1 MGTRNHIIIALHGEP
16 IMKIRAITLICLAV
30 LSACSP
36 QLNPAPTPQA
46 TGGAAASRVT
56 ALADSYLAA
65 WREAF
70 PEVNTTNGIPNSRHD
85 RLTDNSAAAELAWQA
100 KEDGWLAELRTID
113 PATLIGRPEWVTYG
127 LLREE
132 LEASTGLRACNY
144 RVWNVS
150 PMTGMLAGY
159 VPLAQQQPVGTDDL
173 RAQALIRWRAFPL
186 LVDGEIAN
194 LKEGVRT
201 GYTEPKVNVTR
212 VIASAD
218 RLLAST
224 PTASPFF
231 SPASRDS
238 TPAFR
243 QAFERVVTDEIS
255 PAVKRYRDYLA
266 TGYLPAAR
274 EAVAIT
280 ANPAGAACEA
290 ASIRRYTTVEM
301 PAEEIFELGSQ
312 LVAKSE
318 STMRAITVAHYGTS
332 DIRAA
337 MRRSR
342 AEQSASFHSREEVV
356 PAVEAILNRVRQAV
370 PRAFDIIPKAALVV
384 EPFPE
389 FQEASQPLANY
400 ESPAEDGSRPGLFH
414 VNLRYAMT
422 PGERLRMEGL
432 AFHEGIPGHHFQLAI
447 ALERPNVHP
456 LNRYLGNSAFIE
468 GWAIYAETVAD
479 ELGLFS
485 SDAQRLRWLED
496 KVYEGA
502 TLVMEAGMHAKGWTR
517 QQAIDYELAHTTRT
531 AEQAAIDVDRR
542 IGWPGQGFS
551 YQIGQLE
558 IRRLRTEAEQQ
569 LGARFDVRAFH
580 DRVLEDGTVTLPMLR
595 DKITRWLAGMR

>member
-1 MGTRNHIIIALHGEP
+1 MPSTRRLLVLC
-16 IMKIRAITLICLAV
+16 TLFT
-30 LSACSP
+30 AC
-36 QLNPAPTPQA
+36 QLQVAPVPTPVSIGNDSAKQVV
-46 TGGAAASRVT
+46 SI
-56 ALADSYLAA
+56 ADSYLAA

-370 PRAFDIIPKAALVV
+370 PRAFNIIPKAALVV

-595 DKITRWLAGMR
+595 DKITRWLAATR